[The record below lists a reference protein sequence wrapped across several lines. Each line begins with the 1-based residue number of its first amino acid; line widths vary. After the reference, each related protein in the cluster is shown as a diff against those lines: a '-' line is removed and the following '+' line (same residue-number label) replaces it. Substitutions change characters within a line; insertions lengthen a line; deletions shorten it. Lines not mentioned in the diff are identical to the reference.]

1 MNIIIFEILCVFLV
15 ILFGIVYLMISEYI
29 YRKRCKINAK
39 EWAEYSK
46 DMTREEKLDIFEEWL
61 YINKSKHNWKYLH
74 IPDNH
79 PLNERTRDS
88 YQEMINKV
96 REISEIMEFD
106 ILYVDLLSC
115 TAEDDFVVFHFKVE
129 VFRFKA
135 SDDKID
141 ILLTKEFLENNS
153 TDECVFELRWR
164 LRENLLLLTN
174 QHYSSKSKGDSE

>member
-1 MNIIIFEILCVFLV
+1 MNIIIFEIVCLLLS
-15 ILFGIVYLMISEYI
+15 ILFGIVYLAVSEYI

-39 EWAEYSK
+39 EWEEYSK
-46 DMTREEKLDIFEEWL
+46 DLTREEKLDIFEEWL
-61 YINKSKHNWKYLH
+61 YTNKSKHNWKYLH

-88 YQEMINKV
+88 FREMINKV

-106 ILYVDLLSC
+106 ILYVDLLPC
-115 TAEDDFVVFHFKVE
+115 TVEDDFVVFHFKV
-129 VFRFKA
+129 

-174 QHYSSKSKGDSE
+174 QRYRSESKGDSE